1 LQSFKIIFFIIFS
14 YLICFQPIIIQ
25 AQETRPKIGIALS
38 GGGARGIAHVGVLK
52 ALEEL
57 RVPIDYIA
65 GTSMGSIA
73 GGLYASGLS
82 AEAIRRILE
91 QTDWESIFNLK
102 TERNQLSYREKQNQR
117 RLFQME
123 LGLDNNY
130 SFSASAGLVGGQ
142 NLFLALKRITKGIH
156 TDDFSKLPIPFK
168 AVAVDINTAESYLL
182 ETGDLALAL
191 RASMAVPFAFAPV
204 KIDGHLLVDG
214 GILNNLPVDVV
225 RAMGA
230 DIVIAVNISTPL
242 EEIESNSSF
251 LTVALQSLDTALI
264 QNTRRALEN
273 ADIIITPKLKN
284 YGFTDFQKGNEMV
297 AKGYEA
303 VKKKAALFKGLSLT
317 PAAYARYRANVE
329 AKKLATSNSIT
340 PRFIKFRGNKR
351 TSTGVLRGRLNNLI
365 GHKLKIA
372 DIEAETKRLM
382 SLNDFEQIT
391 YQIIENKQGQ
401 KGLLFDV
408 REKRWG
414 PSYFRF
420 GLNANTT
427 FNDKLEFSILLHH
440 ERLNMTRFGAEWVS
454 EIEIGSGYRLFSEF
468 YRPLDYRRE
477 YFIAPYAEFNR
488 VFMDVFKNK
497 QGIGEYD
504 LKRLNLGFDFGFNFD
519 NVAELRTGFAHKR
532 VVADLRL
539 GNPDLL
545 PIGNIY
551 ENLLKFSFGYDTL
564 DDNIFPKHGTKIN
577 LTTEFSPKLIGL
589 NNNYQKLMFS
599 IHRVFPI
606 NQQFTLTTNANIF
619 TFIDTNPPK
628 YEQFS
633 IGGINYLAGYPEGDI
648 IGKHALF
655 LQMGWIFDPVKEHN
669 PLSMKWLGLLH
680 FGNAWDNNED
690 IRINNLLFGG
700 LGGVAWNTPLGSLFL
715 GAGYTSGGALN
726 YYLSLGQVF

>member
-1 LQSFKIIFFIIFS
+1 LQSIT
-14 YLICFQPIIIQ
+14 IQ

-65 GTSMGSIA
+65 GTSMGSIV

-82 AEAIRRILE
+82 SKVLNRALEEA
-91 QTDWESIFNLK
+91 DWEKIFNLK
-102 TERNQLSYREKQNQR
+102 TERNQFSYREKQNQR

-142 NLFLALKRITKGIH
+142 NLFLALKRLTKGID

-182 ETGDLALAL
+182 EKGDLALAL

-230 DIVIAVNISTPL
+230 DIVIAINISTPL

-251 LTVALQSLDTALI
+251 LTVALQSIDVALI
-264 QNTRRALEN
+264 QNTRSALEN
-273 ADIIITPKLKN
+273 ADIIITPKLKD
-284 YGFTDFQKGNEMV
+284 YGFTDFEQGGKMV
-297 AKGYEA
+297 SKGYEA
-303 VKKKAALFKGLSLT
+303 VKNKAALFKGLSLT
-317 PAAYARYRANVE
+317 PVAYARYRANVE

-340 PRFIKFRGNKR
+340 PQFIKFRGNKR
-351 TSTGVLRGRLNNLI
+351 TSTGVLLGRLNDLI
-365 GHKLKIA
+365 GHKLKIE
-372 DIEAETKRLM
+372 DIETETKRLM
-382 SLNDFEQIT
+382 SLNDFENIT
-391 YQIIENKQGQ
+391 YQITENKQGH

-408 REKRWG
+408 HEKRWG
-414 PSYFRF
+414 PSYFRL
-420 GLNANTT
+420 GLSANTT
-427 FNDKLEFSILLHH
+427 FNDKLEFRALLRH

-454 EIEIGSGYRLFSEF
+454 EVEIASGYRLFSEF

-477 YFIAPYAEFNR
+477 YFIAPYVEFQR
-488 VFMDVFKNK
+488 LFMDIFENK

-504 LKRLNLGFDFGFNFD
+504 LKRLNVGFDFGFNFN
-519 NVAELRTGFAHKR
+519 NVAELRAGFAHKR
-532 VVADLRL
+532 IVADLRL
-539 GNPDLL
+539 GNIEML

-551 ENLLKFSFGYDTL
+551 ENLLKISFGYDTL
-564 DDNIFPKHGTKIN
+564 DDNVFPKHGTKIQI
-577 LTTEFSPKLIGL
+577 TTEVSADRYK
-589 NNNYQKLMFS
+589 KLMFS
-599 IHRVFPI
+599 IRRVFSI
-606 NQQFTLTTNANIF
+606 NPQFTLMTRANIF
-619 TFIDTNPPK
+619 TFVDTNPPR
-628 YEQFS
+628 YDQFS
-633 IGGINYLAGYPEGDI
+633 IGGINYLAGYPKGDI
-648 IGKHALF
+648 NGAHALF
-655 LQMGWIFDPVKEHN
+655 LQMGGIFDSIKYKN
-669 PLSMKWLGLLH
+669 PLNMKWIGLFH

-690 IRINNLLFGG
+690 IHISDLLFGG

-715 GAGYTSGGALN
+715 GAGYTDGGTLN

>member
-1 LQSFKIIFFIIFS
+1 MKSIFLIIFS

-65 GTSMGSIA
+65 GTSMGSIV

-82 AEAIRRILE
+82 PQTLRRVLDE
-91 QTDWESIFNLK
+91 TDWESIFNLK
-102 TERNQLSYREKQNQR
+102 TDRNQLSYREKQNQR

-123 LGLDNNY
+123 IGLDKNY
-130 SFSASAGLVGGQ
+130 SLSTSAGLVGGQ
-142 NLFLALKRITKGIH
+142 NLFLALKRLTKGIY

-168 AVAVDINTAESYLL
+168 AVAVDINTAENYLL
-182 ETGDLALAL
+182 EKGDLALAL

-242 EEIESNSSF
+242 KEIESNSSF
-251 LTVALQSLDTALI
+251 LTVALQSMDAALI

-273 ADIIITPKLKN
+273 ADLVITPKLEN
-284 YGFTDFQKGNEMV
+284 YGFTDFEQGGEMV

-303 VKKKAALFKGLSLT
+303 VKKKASLFKGLSLT

-351 TSTGVLRGRLNNLI
+351 TSTGVLRGRLNDLI
-365 GHKLKIA
+365 GHTLKIE

-382 SLNDFEQIT
+382 SLNDFEKIT
-391 YQIIENKQGQ
+391 YQIIENEQGQ

-427 FNDKLEFSILLHH
+427 FNDKLEFSILLRH
-440 ERLNMTRFGAEWVS
+440 ERLNMTRFGAEWVTEL
-454 EIEIGSGYRLFSEF
+454 EIDSGYRLFSEF
-468 YRPLDYRRE
+468 YRPLGYRRE
-477 YFIAPYAEFNR
+477 YFIAPYAEFR
-488 VFMDVFKNK
+488 RLFIDVFENK

-504 LKRLNLGFDFGFNFD
+504 LKRLNVGFDFGYNFD
-519 NVAELRTGFAHKR
+519 NVAELRAGFAHNR
-532 VVADLRL
+532 TIADLR
-539 GNPDLL
+539 
-545 PIGNIY
+545 IGNADILATGNTH
-551 ENLLKFSFGYDTL
+551 ENLLRFRFGYDTL
-564 DDNIFPKHGTKIN
+564 DDNSLPTQGTQIN
-577 LTTEFSPKLIGL
+577 LTTEFYEKFIGSDSD
-589 NNNYQKLMFS
+589 YQKIMFS
-599 IHRVFPI
+599 LRRAFPI
-606 NQQFTLTTNANIF
+606 NHQFTLLTNAKIL
-619 TFIDTNPPK
+619 TFVDAERPK
-628 YEQFS
+628 YEHFS
-633 IGGINYLAGYPEGDI
+633 IGGIKYLAGYPEGDI
-648 IGKHALF
+648 SGEHALF
-655 LQMGWIFDPVKEHN
+655 LQIGGIFDPVQGKN
-669 PLSMKWLGLLH
+669 PLGMKWLGLLH
-680 FGNAWDNNED
+680 LGNAWDINED
-690 IRINNLLFGG
+690 IRINDLLFGA
-700 LGGVAWNTPLGSLFL
+700 LGGVAWNTPLGTLIL
-715 GAGYTSGGALN
+715 GTGYTSGGALN